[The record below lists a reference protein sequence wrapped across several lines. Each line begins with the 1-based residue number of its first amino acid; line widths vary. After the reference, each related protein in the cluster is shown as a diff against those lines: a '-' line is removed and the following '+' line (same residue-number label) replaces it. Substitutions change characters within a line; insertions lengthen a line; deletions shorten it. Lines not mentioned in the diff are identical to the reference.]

1 MYSTDGLLTAADMM
15 TSDVV
20 TVGPDQPTR
29 QAVELL
35 LENRISGAP
44 VVDSSQNLVGIFS
57 ERDSI
62 RAMMGAIHQ
71 DRPSSVVSDYMVTE
85 NLITVYPETSLF
97 TIGHLFA
104 TNSVRRLPVIRA
116 DGRLVGLISRRDLL
130 RAALKVMETAPSR
143 EAALEYLGS
152 GS

>member
-1 MYSTDGLLTAADMM
+1 MGT
-15 TSDVV
+15 
-20 TVGPDQPTR
+20 
-29 QAVELL
+29 L
-35 LENRISGAP
+35 LEHRISGAP
-44 VVDSSQNLVGIFS
+44 VVDGSANLVGIFS

-71 DRPSSVVSDYMVTE
+71 DRPASVVGDYMITE
-85 NLITVYPETSLF
+85 ILITVYPETSLF
-97 TIGHLFA
+97 SIGHLFA

-130 RAALKVMETAPSR
+130 RAALQVMDTAPSR

-152 GS
+152 GSNNAESDESPSD